1 MREQPAAVAERVAV
15 GFLHGRVGGRADVRD
30 EHPRADRAC
39 GFAQVAV
46 VPRGMHGAVAEREF
60 VGAPVPADAEAV
72 AVGGRRPQL
81 RMQALVDQ
89 RMLCAEQDGLEM
101 KRITRIG
108 EPAAWSAPSRWI
120 VRSMVADFAAHPCL
134 GARGESFGQVGR
146 PIFIRRVPARMRGA
160 QLRGHAARAAN
171 AANAAGRHRL
181 TATPRPSGSLAE
193 RVHHPRRIDERRTR
207 VQRNR
212 DAERFRHFLLGR
224 AMLGRFRGVHG
235 DTAVAARRD
244 GDRERDQFARLRVEM
259 AVLAP
264 APDSAL

>member
-1 MREQPAAVAERVAV
+1 MPKPSPLVVVAPAPNA
-15 GFLHGRVGGRADVRD
+15 GSGRSANALRGTGRSRD
-30 EHPRADRAC
+30 EADYPYRRASGMERSFTMDRSQHGSRLRGASVPGRTWRVIRAGRQANLHTSGAC
-39 GFAQVAV
+39 
-46 VPRGMHGAVAEREF
+46 
-60 VGAPVPADAEAV
+60 
-72 AVGGRRPQL
+72 
-81 RMQALVDQ
+81 
-89 RMLCAEQDGLEM
+89 
-101 KRITRIG
+101 
-108 EPAAWSAPSRWI
+108 
-120 VRSMVADFAAHPCL
+120 
-134 GARGESFGQVGR
+134 
-146 PIFIRRVPARMRGA
+146 RMRGA

-259 AVLAP
+259 ARLGAG
-264 APDSAL
+264 A

>member
-1 MREQPAAVAERVAV
+1 MPKPSPLVVVAPAPNA
-15 GFLHGRVGGRADVRD
+15 GSGRSANALRGTGRSRD
-30 EHPRADRAC
+30 EADYPYRRAS
-39 GFAQVAV
+39 G
-46 VPRGMHGAVAEREF
+46 
-60 VGAPVPADAEAV
+60 
-72 AVGGRRPQL
+72 
-81 RMQALVDQ
+81 
-89 RMLCAEQDGLEM
+89 
-101 KRITRIG
+101 T
-108 EPAAWSAPSRWI
+108 WSAPSRWI